1 MTEKYLKSLLQEA
14 GAVVPRTH
22 NLEDLWHLLL
32 PHDATLRPLRR
43 PLVSLSRFA
52 VDYRYPGMSASRRD
66 AQSSLRMAE
75 RVRKELRQRLGFS

>member
-1 MTEKYLKSLLQEA
+1 MAEKYLKALLQEA
-14 GAVVPRTH
+14 GVVVPRTH

-43 PLVSLSRFA
+43 SLVSLSRFA

-66 AQSSLRMAE
+66 AQSALRMAE
-75 RVRKELRQRLGFS
+75 RVRKELRRRLGFS